1 MREYFKMGFVLM
13 IITIIAGL
21 GLALVYSL
29 VKEPIEKAELAAKI
43 DAIRF
48 VLTDSTTGKLLIPE
62 NEIPKDRT
70 TLAKYEWTP
79 MPSEEGIM
87 FSSTTWKGKV
97 QSPGYI
103 FETKDGAKIYVLT
116 GQAVGYGGNVVSVAA
131 FLSTPQGLKLNAIKV
146 MEYSQETPGLGANIA
161 RDDIQK
167 RFYPISSEGLE
178 KGIKVNKDAGII
190 VPPDEYQ
197 QARDT
202 NGVVQ
207 TSDVMTGATITP
219 RAVVNSINTMY
230 EFLKKAGVK

>member
-1 MREYFKMGFVLM
+1 MREFLKTGLVLM
-13 IITIIAGL
+13 IITTIAGL
-21 GLALVYSL
+21 GLALVYNL

-48 VLTDSTTGKLLIPE
+48 VLTDSVTGNLLVPETEIPE
-62 NEIPKDRT
+62 DGKA
-70 TLAKYEWTP
+70 LAKYEWTP

-87 FSSTTWKGKV
+87 YSSTTWKGKV
-97 QSPGYI
+97 QSPAYI
-103 FETKDGAKIYVLT
+103 FETKDGKKVYVLT
-116 GQAVGYGGNVVSVAA
+116 GQAVGYGGNVVNVAA
-131 FLSTPQGLKLNAIKV
+131 FLTTPQGLKLNAIKV

-167 RFYPISSEGLE
+167 RFYPIASEGLE
-178 KGIKVNKDAGII
+178 KGLKVNKDAGII
-190 VPPDEYQ
+190 VPSNELQ
-197 QARDT
+197 RARDT
-202 NGVVQ
+202 EGVVQ

>member
-1 MREYFKMGFVLM
+1 MREFLKTGLVLM
-13 IITIIAGL
+13 IITTIAGL
-21 GLALVYSL
+21 GLALVYNL

-48 VLTDSTTGKLLIPE
+48 VLTDSVTGNLLVSETEIPE
-62 NEIPKDRT
+62 DGKA
-70 TLAKYEWTP
+70 LAKYEWTP

-87 FSSTTWKGKV
+87 YSSTTWKGKV
-97 QSPGYI
+97 QSPAYI
-103 FETKDGAKIYVLT
+103 FETKDGKKVYVLT

-131 FLSTPQGLKLNAIKV
+131 FLTTPQGLKLNAIKV

-167 RFYPISSEGLE
+167 RFYPIASEGLE
-178 KGIKVNKDAGII
+178 KGLKVNKDAGII
-190 VPPDEYQ
+190 VPSNELQ
-197 QARDT
+197 RARDT
-202 NGVVQ
+202 EGVVQ